1 MCGTRSVQP
10 RLRLILRGR
19 LLGETPGARLHVDLQ
34 RRQRAGLGLGL
45 RADRAHLLAVPA
57 GHRAGGGHD
66 AAALAEGADRIVGLG
81 QVAAVEADRAA
92 VRRLRLRVE
101 DHQRGRGG
109 LAVGVL
115 RVRVAPGQA
124 GLGQQAGDEGPV
136 GLAVLGGDRVR
147 RQRGLHVEAERGLRI
162 VGEDPFADRAR
173 VQVLEH
179 QRVAPQLQQR
189 RPRRQG
195 QPVAGQA
202 AVAAQLRHFGAQALP
217 VALRA
222 VGLAQLQVQWL
233 LQQRLGIEKRRG
245 GQARDLQHGGAAHR
259 LLPVEAFHHQP
270 LDRGAQLDQ
279 AGMLGRLRQT
289 SQGDGQRRDIHIDV
303 LTAE

>member
-1 MCGTRSVQP
+1 M
-10 RLRLILRGR
+10 
-19 LLGETPGARLHVDLQ
+19 
-34 RRQRAGLGLGL
+34 
-45 RADRAHLLAVPA
+45 PA

-162 VGEDPFADRAR
+162 VGEDPFADRSQTLGWKTPSEAMEEEIAA
-173 VQVLEH
+173 LKS
-179 QRVAPQLQQR
+179 RVAL
-189 RPRRQG
+189 
-195 QPVAGQA
+195 
-202 AVAAQLRHFGAQALP
+202 
-217 VALRA
+217 
-222 VGLAQLQVQWL
+222 
-233 LQQRLGIEKRRG
+233 E
-245 GQARDLQHGGAAHR
+245 
-259 LLPVEAFHHQP
+259 
-270 LDRGAQLDQ
+270 
-279 AGMLGRLRQT
+279 
-289 SQGDGQRRDIHIDV
+289 S
-303 LTAE
+303 